1 MLHGYW
7 LRTST
12 SAAHRMCSSYANWR
26 RPKSWYYEVSVV
38 SPLTPASVDSI
49 REKKTQMLGVLHFV
63 FTVYNLTPFV
73 FQRSAF
79 RSFRFSSPVVY
90 LSFIVVSSF
99 FRNAFRRIGSFIL
112 WIIQSELPH
121 LMQRPFFACF
131 LKLQA
136 PIQTRFFYMLRT
148 GTEECTRAYM
158 PVSSFFLRVDPTSG
172 ELRATRPRYTSFTVL
187 LTH

>member
-7 LRTST
+7 LRTSA

-49 REKKTQMLGVLHFV
+49 RGKKTQMLGVLHFV

-79 RSFRFSSPVVY
+79 RSFRFSPPVVY
-90 LSFIVVSSF
+90 LSLIVVSSLF
-99 FRNAFRRIGSFIL
+99 LSSVTLFVELALSSSGSSNRNYLTLCSDPFSPAFLNYKRQYKHAS
-112 WIIQSELPH
+112 P
-121 LMQRPFFACF
+121 
-131 LKLQA
+131 
-136 PIQTRFFYMLRT
+136 TR
-148 GTEECTRAYM
+148 
-158 PVSSFFLRVDPTSG
+158 
-172 ELRATRPRYTSFTVL
+172 
-187 LTH
+187 

>member
-1 MLHGYW
+1 
-7 LRTST
+7 
-12 SAAHRMCSSYANWR
+12 MCSSYANWR

-38 SPLTPASVDSI
+38 SPLTPAPVDSI
-49 REKKTQMLGVLHFV
+49 RGKKTQMLGVLHFV

-79 RSFRFSSPVVY
+79 RSFRFSPPIVY
-90 LSFIVVSSF
+90 LSLIVVSSLSLS
-99 FRNAFRRIGSFIL
+99 FRNAFRWIGSFIL
-112 WIIQSELPH
+112 RIIQSELPH

-136 PIQTRFFYMLRT
+136 PIQTRFSYMLRT
-148 GTEECTRAYM
+148 DTEECTRAYM